1 MGNLYRD
8 RQKIRKSEFVN
19 EVIKYRKL
27 GMSYPAIAER
37 LNCGVNSVRNA
48 IKTYTE
54 TIPRETVDEVR
65 HMELER
71 LDAMLIKNLGNAMQG
86 STQAVN
92 AVIKIMD
99 HRAKLLGLYNPEVDN
114 GMQAAGEEL
123 ESFMQA
129 VRNMAENM
137 TGQDETE

>member
-8 RQKIRKSEFVN
+8 RQKIRKAEFVN

-37 LNCGVNSVRNA
+37 MNCGVNSVRKA

-54 TIPRETVDEVR
+54 EIPKETVNEVR
-65 HMELER
+65 QLELER
-71 LDAMLIKNLGNAMQG
+71 LDAMLIKNIGNAMQG

-92 AVIKIMD
+92 AVIRIMD
-99 HRAKLLGLYNPEVDN
+99 HRAKLLGLYNPEVDD
-114 GMQAAGEEL
+114 GMAAAGAEL

-129 VRNMAENM
+129 VRTMAQNMESD
-137 TGQDETE
+137 TDG